1 MHGDLG
7 IGAADIGFRLFVG
20 LVLRTVALAWR
31 CALAGAAGAG
41 AGASPAL
48 ARRASGATREYE
60 RAREAADATRV
71 RYAAALKME
80 RAHRLMQTARLC
92 EDGEAYEEAKA
103 GYEYAHAVYEWWR
116 ARAEVADRGDWAA

>member
-1 MHGDLG
+1 MRGDLG

-31 CALAGAAGAG
+31 SALAGAAGVG

-80 RAHRLMQTARLC
+80 RAHRPMQTARLC
-92 EDGEAYEEAKA
+92 EDGEAYEEAEA
-103 GYEYAHAVYEWWR
+103 GYEHARAVYEGWR
-116 ARAEVADRGDWAA
+116 ARGADR

>member
-1 MHGDLG
+1 MAVIMWGDLG
-7 IGAADIGFRLFVG
+7 IGAAGVSFRLFVG
-20 LVLRTVALAWR
+20 LVIRTVALAWR
-31 CALAGAAGAG
+31 SALAGAARTG

-48 ARRASGATREYE
+48 ARRAAVATMEYE

-92 EDGEAYEEAKA
+92 GDGEAYEEAKA
-103 GYEYAHAVYEWWR
+103 GYEYARAVYEGWR
-116 ARAEVADRGDWAA
+116 ARGADR

>member
-1 MHGDLG
+1 MAVIMHGDLG
-7 IGAADIGFRLFVG
+7 IGAADIGSRLFVG

-31 CALAGAAGAG
+31 SALAVAARVG

-48 ARRASGATREYE
+48 ARRATVATREYE

-71 RYAAALKME
+71 RYAAARRME
-80 RAHRLMQTARLC
+80 KAYRLMQTARLC

-103 GYEYAHAVYEWWR
+103 GYEYAQAVYEGWR
-116 ARAEVADRGDWAA
+116 ARGADR

>member
-1 MHGDLG
+1 MGFIMRGDLG
-7 IGAADIGFRLFVG
+7 VGAADIGFRLFVG

-31 CALAGAAGAG
+31 SALAAPARVG

-48 ARRASGATREYE
+48 ARRASGATMEYE

-92 EDGEAYEEAKA
+92 EDGDAYEEAKA
-103 GYEYAHAVYEWWR
+103 GYEYARAVYEGWR
-116 ARAEVADRGDWAA
+116 ARGADR

>member
-1 MHGDLG
+1 MAVIMWGDLG
-7 IGAADIGFRLFVG
+7 IGAAGVSFRLFFG

-31 CALAGAAGAG
+31 SALARAARVG

-48 ARRASGATREYE
+48 ARRASVATREYE

-80 RAHRLMQTARLC
+80 RAYRLMQTARLC
-92 EDGEAYEEAKA
+92 EDGDAYEEAKA
-103 GYEYAHAVYEWWR
+103 GYEYAQAVYEGWR
-116 ARAEVADRGDWAA
+116 VRGV

>member
-1 MHGDLG
+1 MRGDLG
-7 IGAADIGFRLFVG
+7 IGAACNSFRLFVG

-31 CALAGAAGAG
+31 SALAGAGGVG

-48 ARRASGATREYE
+48 ARRASGVTREYE

-71 RYAAALKME
+71 RYAAALQME

-92 EDGEAYEEAKA
+92 EDGEAYEEAEA
-103 GYEYAHAVYEWWR
+103 GYEYARAVYEGWR
-116 ARAEVADRGDWAA
+116 ARGV